1 MSMTFAEIVD
11 FLGLEYKGNGNIIIH
26 RVSEIQNAQANDISF
41 IGNDKYKKYL
51 KTTKASVVI
60 VKKELKDKFN
70 NLIISE
76 DPQAAMAKI
85 SHLFLSN
92 RGLLKNEIHPKAV
105 IDSTAKVGNNCNI
118 GANAV
123 IGREVKISNNVIIYP
138 NVTIYD
144 NVEIK
149 DNCIIHAGTVIGSD
163 GFGFTFDENKFNKIP
178 QLGKVIIGKDV
189 EIGANSCIDRGS
201 IGNTI
206 IGEGTKIDNHVHI
219 AHNVKIG
226 KHCAFA
232 GQTGVAGGTVIGDY
246 CIFGGKVAI
255 NGHVHI
261 GNQVTVAAFTG
272 VTKDVKDGMIV
283 SGFPAMPIRNF
294 RKREAILRKLPEIY
308 HNLKGIIKEEGK
320 K

>member
-1 MSMTFAEIVD
+1 MSMTLAEIGS
-11 FLGLEYKGNGNIIIH
+11 FLGLEYKGDAGIIIH
-26 RVSEIQNAQANDISF
+26 SVSEIQNAQKNEITF
-41 IGNDKYKKYL
+41 IGNNKYKKYL
-51 KTTKASVVI
+51 KDTKASVVI
-60 VKKELKDKFN
+60 VRKELEGQFD
-70 NLIISE
+70 NLIISN

-85 SHLFLSN
+85 SHLFLPD
-92 RGLLKNEIHPKAV
+92 RGLVKREIHPKAM
-105 IDSTAKVGNNCNI
+105 IDPTAKINKNCNI
-118 GANAV
+118 GANSV
-123 IGREVKISNNVIIYP
+123 IGRDVEIGDNVIIYP

-163 GFGFTFDENKFNKIP
+163 GFGFTFDKNKFNKIP
-178 QLGKVIIGKDV
+178 QLGKVIIERDV
-189 EIGANSCIDRGS
+189 EIGANCCIDRGS

-206 IGEGTKIDNHVHI
+206 IDEGTKIDNHVHI

-232 GQTGVAGGTVIGDY
+232 GQSGIAGGAVIGDY
-246 CIFGGKVAI
+246 CVFGGKSAI

-261 GNQVTVAAFTG
+261 GNQVKVAAMTG
-272 VTKDVKDGMIV
+272 VTKDVKDRMIV
-283 SGFPAMPIRNF
+283 SGIPAISIREF

-308 HNLKGIIKEEGK
+308 YGLKDILKKGK

>member
-1 MSMTFAEIVD
+1 MTLAEIGS
-11 FLGLEYKGNGNIIIH
+11 FLGLEYKGDADIIIH
-26 RVSEIQNAQANDISF
+26 RVNEIQNAQKNEITF
-41 IGNDKYKKYL
+41 IGNNKYKKYL
-51 KTTKASVVI
+51 KVTKASVVI
-60 VKKELKDKFN
+60 VKKELEDQFD
-70 NLIISE
+70 NLIISD
-76 DPQAAMAKI
+76 DPQASMAKI

-92 RGLLKNEIHPKAV
+92 RGLLKKEIHPEAV
-105 IDSTAKVGNNCNI
+105 IDPTAKVGKNCNI
-118 GANAV
+118 GANSV
-123 IGREVKISNNVIIYP
+123 IGREVEIGDNVIIYS
-138 NVTIYD
+138 NVTVYD

-189 EIGANSCIDRGS
+189 EIGANCCIDRGS

-232 GQTGVAGGTVIGDY
+232 GQVGIAGGAVIGDY
-246 CIFGGKVAI
+246 CVFGGKSAI
-255 NGHVHI
+255 NGHIHI
-261 GNQVTVAAFTG
+261 GNNVKIAAMTG
-272 VTKDVKDGMIV
+272 VSKDIKDGMIV
-283 SGFPAMPIRNF
+283 SGIPAIPIRDF
-294 RKREAILRKLPEIY
+294 RKREAIFRKLPEIY
-308 HNLKGIIKEEGK
+308 YSLKNILKKGK